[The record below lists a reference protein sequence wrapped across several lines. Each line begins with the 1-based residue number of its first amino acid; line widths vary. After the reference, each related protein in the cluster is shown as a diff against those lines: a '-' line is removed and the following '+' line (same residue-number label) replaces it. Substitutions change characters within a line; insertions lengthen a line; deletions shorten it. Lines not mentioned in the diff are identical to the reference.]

1 MKLSLSIKIVVAV
14 SIALLCAGIAL
25 FSFMRLNAV
34 EQRKDFDLY
43 TLVPQ
48 DAVAVF
54 ETGQLVET
62 LEAMNQME
70 CTKEGHTLHV
80 SELFSTLRTYLNSLM
95 TEAPHT
101 LSKQMNKVLI
111 SFHGPHTDT
120 NQVLYCSLG
129 TGDKELVEHF
139 IGKYSAP
146 SFPVKT
152 SEYRGRKISIYPMSN
167 GQFLAV
173 CLAKDFLAISFQKRL
188 LERAIDAQSD
198 ACALT
203 DDSAFKTLRK
213 NKLRDVEATLYVRTG
228 SIAMGQPSDTLHPVL
243 NLSEWIEFDLKFTG
257 QAIYAAGINHD
268 KAGASSLVNTLH
280 TQACVSGFPHKLLPN
295 SSILYSHWSIADKD
309 SLFARENFLAPDEYH
324 PNAYTEARDH
334 ELETYLQANADTTLL
349 TCIFQPR
356 HTDTQKPCAVTII
369 PLKDEWKARQ
379 RFLSWLGSIPR
390 EPNTPP
396 RPQFE
401 PGYDRYP
408 RSRAYR
414 KYLMPRST
422 LATRMTGFTGATLYT
437 YACFYQGYLLIAS
450 DALSLS
456 AYMDA
461 MEREDLLQD
470 SPQHE
475 ALASSLSPSYTSLLM
490 ADMGQVLQQP
500 APYARLLP
508 TFFLRHADFFSH
520 FMLAV
525 QFTRQDGTICTN
537 LTLLYNPENLSTEN
551 E

>member
-25 FSFMRLNAV
+25 FSFMRINAV
-34 EQRKDFDLY
+34 EQHKDFDLY

-95 TEAPHT
+95 TEAPHA

-111 SFHGPHTDT
+111 SFHSPHTDT
-120 NQVLYCSLG
+120 DQVLYCSLG

-152 SEYRGRKISIYPMSN
+152 SEYRGREISIYPMRN

-188 LERAIDAQSD
+188 LERAIDAKSD

-203 DDSAFKTLRK
+203 DDSTFKALRK

-228 SIAMGQPSDTLHPVL
+228 SVAMGQPSDTLRPVL
-243 NLSEWIEFDLKFTG
+243 NLSEWIEFDLKFTR

-268 KAGASSLVNTLH
+268 KAGTSSLVNALH
-280 TQACVSGFPHKLLPN
+280 TQTCVSGFPHKHLPG
-295 SSILYSHWSIADKD
+295 SSILYSHWSIAEKD
-309 SLFARENFLAPDEYH
+309 SLFARENFPVPDEYH

-334 ELETYLQANADTTLL
+334 ELETYLQTYADTTLL

-356 HTDTQKPCAVTII
+356 HADIQKPCAVTII
-369 PLKDEWKARQ
+369 PLKDERKARQ
-379 RFLSWLGSIPR
+379 RFLSWLGSVPR
-390 EPNTPP
+390 EPNAPP
-396 RPQFE
+396 RPRFE
-401 PGYDRYP
+401 PGYNRYP

-414 KYLMPRST
+414 KYLMPRNT
-422 LATRMTGFTGATLYT
+422 LTTRMTGFTGTTLYA
-437 YACFYQGYLLIAS
+437 YACFYRDNLLIAS

-461 MEREDLLQD
+461 MERDDLLQD
-470 SPQHE
+470 SPLHE
-475 ALASSLSPSYTSLLM
+475 ALAGSLSPSYTSLLM
-490 ADMGQVLQQP
+490 ADMRQTLQQP
-500 APYARLLP
+500 APYARLVP
-508 TFFLRHADFFSH
+508 TFFLRHADFFSQ

-525 QFTRQDGTICTN
+525 QFTRQDGAICTN
-537 LTLLYNPENLSTEN
+537 LTLLYNPEELATEN